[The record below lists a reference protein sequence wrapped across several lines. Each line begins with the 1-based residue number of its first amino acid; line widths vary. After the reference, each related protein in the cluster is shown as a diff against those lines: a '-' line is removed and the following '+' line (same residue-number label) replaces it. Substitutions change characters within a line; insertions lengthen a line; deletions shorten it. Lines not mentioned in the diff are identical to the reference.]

1 MRAFTPT
8 VLRAQLEHHLDAV
21 RLHQLQ
27 APQAGAAGHFGAARP
42 LPLGQRQHIEQLG
55 KGGLAQT
62 LRLTNG
68 QDPWGRQRTLAAGE
82 GSKLLLELPCQSP
95 PLPRASPKQVGFPFS
110 QWSCC
115 TSKSRPVSIS
125 RLSSSRAALAAAI
138 GASYAHSMLT
148 MHGSPVLSDPEIMGG
163 TLVFVGTRVSAQ
175 TLLDY
180 LDDGYSFDA
189 FFDDYPGVERE
200 DAAAF
205 LKLARGLVAP
215 AA

>member
-1 MRAFTPT
+1 
-8 VLRAQLEHHLDAV
+8 
-21 RLHQLQ
+21 
-27 APQAGAAGHFGAARP
+27 
-42 LPLGQRQHIEQLG
+42 
-55 KGGLAQT
+55 
-62 LRLTNG
+62 
-68 QDPWGRQRTLAAGE
+68 
-82 GSKLLLELPCQSP
+82 
-95 PLPRASPKQVGFPFS
+95 
-110 QWSCC
+110 
-115 TSKSRPVSIS
+115 
-125 RLSSSRAALAAAI
+125 
-138 GASYAHSMLT
+138 MLT

-205 LKLARGLVAP
+205 LKLARGQVAP